1 MKLKTLL
8 TAAFLCLIPACIIA
22 GSPSSYTGLPAVA
35 SESDSE
41 PAGTY
46 LLSSTDTVTFKET
59 WGFVNQ
65 WSVSSTWNKDMPITD
80 VCLFAGDF
88 DCYGN
93 IVDKP
98 LRSRI
103 PDAGNARVHAVYI
116 CDGTSLSHLV
126 LNPEFGYRDKLID
139 EMVASASDFDG
150 LMLDFESIPNKDG
163 ELFLEFVRIL
173 RTKLNGKIFS
183 VCVPARTGS
192 VRNDIF
198 PYDKLAP
205 LVDRMFIMAY
215 DLHWSGSEAGP
226 IATLDW
232 SLRVY
237 NYAKKVIPAEK
248 IIMGMPFYGR
258 TWATDSGAG
267 AWTYPSIERILT
279 EQGIPEIKYSAGFPT
294 FSYTKEV
301 SVTGY
306 YNDAYSV
313 FQLSRQYEQAGV
325 QAVGFWRIGQE
336 DPSFW
341 EHLKIRQ
348 TGN

>member
-1 MKLKTLL
+1 MRTKAVL
-8 TAAFLCLIPACIIA
+8 TVIILILVPACISA
-22 GSPSSYTGLPAVA
+22 GTPASGLPAVA
-35 SESDSE
+35 TDEDPE

-46 LLSSTDTVTFKET
+46 LLSPTDIVMFKET

-65 WSVSSTWNKDMPITD
+65 WNVAATYSKDLPITD

-93 IVDKP
+93 IIDKP

-103 PDAGNARVHAVYI
+103 PDAGDARVHAVYI

-126 LNPEFGYRDKLID
+126 LNPAFGYRDKLID
-139 EMVASASDFDG
+139 EMVASAADFDG

-163 ELFLEFVRIL
+163 DLFLEFVKIL
-173 RTKLNGKIFS
+173 RSKLKGKIFS
-183 VCVPARTGS
+183 ICVPARTSS
-192 VRNDIF
+192 VKNDIF
-198 PYDKLAP
+198 PYATLSSY
-205 LVDRMFIMAY
+205 VDRLFIMAY
-215 DLHWSGSEAGP
+215 DLHWSGSTSGP

-232 SLRVY
+232 SLRVL
-237 NYAKKVIPAEK
+237 NYAKKNIPAEK
-248 IIMGMPFYGR
+248 IVMGMPFYGR

-267 AWTYPSIERILT
+267 AWTYPSIERILR
-279 EQGIPEIKYSAGFPT
+279 EEEIPEITYSKGFPT
-294 FSYTKEV
+294 FSYKTEV

-313 FQLSRQYEQAGV
+313 YQLSHQYEQAGV
-325 QAVGFWRIGQE
+325 QAVGFWRLGQE

-341 EHLKIRQ
+341 EHLK
-348 TGN
+348 TH